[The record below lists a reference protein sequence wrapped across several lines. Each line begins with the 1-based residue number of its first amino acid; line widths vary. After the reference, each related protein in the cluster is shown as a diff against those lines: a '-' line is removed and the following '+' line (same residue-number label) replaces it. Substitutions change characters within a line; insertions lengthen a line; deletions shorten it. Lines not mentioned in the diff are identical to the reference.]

1 MFATVPAYKPLL
13 PSLGTTLHTPVKP
26 ITILVTSTP
35 IDTPPQPATLYSAI
49 KPPLPTSA
57 PRHPPATPLSSSD
70 HKNKE
75 NRPPNQPSLHHRS
88 PSISQYPSSPCLLST
103 PKPPLPASLPASI
116 LGGLSPQSP
125 LARPS
130 RLLSPTLTLS
140 AFDIGRPL
148 GRGKYGRVYLARHRT
163 SQFICAVK
171 MLSLQQ
177 LYRHGVE
184 TQLRREVEIQ
194 CHLRHR
200 NILRLYAYFF
210 DAHSMYLVLEY
221 AQHGELYEQL
231 KRCGPLPEPTVAGYV
246 QQLATALT
254 YTHSKHVIHRDI
266 KVTSHTTTAH
276 TPFHNQRTATHSP
289 LCCTWRPF
297 VSQPENLLLSH
308 DHTLKIADFGWSV
321 HAPSGRRA
329 TVCGTLDY
337 LPPEMIERK
346 GHDSRADVWCMGVL
360 MYEMLYGRPPF
371 AGQSDVT
378 EQPEEEKDVWRRI
391 ARVEV
396 KWEGGGAGG
405 CGVSEEALDLMRRLL
420 VKEPKSRL
428 PLSRVLT
435 HPFIVRHCGK
445 DGKLVCGGLELN
457 H

>member
-1 MFATVPAYKPLL
+1 M
-13 PSLGTTLHTPVKP
+13 HTPVKSVTLP
-26 ITILVTSTP
+26 VNTTTIASPNQPTS
-35 IDTPPQPATLYSAI
+35 LHSAL
-49 KPPLPTSA
+49 KPPLPTFT
-57 PRHPPATPLSSSD
+57 PRHSPATPQTNSD
-70 HKNKE
+70 SKNKE
-75 NRPPNQPSLHHRS
+75 NRQPNQPTHNHLLPPT
-88 PSISQYPSSPCLLST
+88 PSISQYCSSPSLLAT
-103 PKPPLPASLPASI
+103 PKPPLASSLPASI

-125 LARPS
+125 LALPS

-148 GRGKYGRVYLARHRT
+148 GRGKYGRVYLTRHRQ

-171 MLSLQQ
+171 VLSLQQ

-210 DAHSMYLVLEY
+210 DAQNMYLVLEY

-231 KRCGPLPEPTVAGYV
+231 KRCGPLPEHTVADYM

-266 KVTSHTTTAH
+266 KVHNTYTQPHTTTCNPTAH
-276 TPFHNQRTATHSP
+276 RSHSP
-289 LCCTWRPF
+289 VCAVAVHRAMVACW
-297 VSQPENLLLSH
+297 QPENLLLSH
-308 DHTLKIADFGWSV
+308 EHTLKIADFGWSV

-371 AGQSDVT
+371 AGQHIDAADD
-378 EQPEEEKDVWRRI
+378 EKNVWRRI

-396 KWEGGGAGG
+396 QWEGGGAGG
-405 CGVSEEALDLMRRLL
+405 CGVSDEALDLMRRLL

-435 HPFIVRHCGK
+435 HPFIMRHCGAK
-445 DGKLVCGGLELN
+445 EDRLLSGGAEVKQ
-457 H
+457 